1 MSTGDTALDLA
12 AARLDRALTSLEQ
25 KLADQTQAGG
35 LFEQDTSKL
44 AAQLAASK
52 TRERELEEAG
62 AAASD
67 ALARAIA
74 QIQDVLADKAAPA
87 LAQA

>member
-1 MSTGDTALDLA
+1 MTTGDTALDLA

-35 LFEQDTSKL
+35 LFEQDTGKL
-44 AAQLAASK
+44 AAQLAAAK

-62 AAASD
+62 AAASE
-67 ALARAIA
+67 ALARAIG
-74 QIQDVLADKAAPA
+74 QIQDVLADKAQPA